1 MTLSRVKVPG
11 ESCTL
16 SRACQ
21 ALLTPKVSGYRGTS
35 VGLAWHKCRGVSSNG
50 AGLRAFPSHSPV
62 GRHFAPGVA
71 RGITAPQRG
80 ANTAPKRRGLRPP
93 GPPWAAPPA
102 PCRAFGTLGRH
113 PRYGWPARRG
123 AGYRAKER
131 SIRPWGEAPEVGAP
145 KARKPRVSRWA
156 TACGCPR
163 ATPEGAR
170 GGAKAPAQVFGYRG
184 EAPLAWG
191 WRSRPQS
198 PAGLTSLRQQ
208 GIVSTPLP

>member
-93 GPPWAAPPA
+93 GPPWAAPPPPA
-102 PCRAFGTLGRH
+102 VPSALWGGTPATAGQPEEGQATGRKKGLSDHGGSARGQRRRRGSLGLAGGQPLAVVH
-113 PRYGWPARRG
+113 GPPRRG
-123 AGYRAKER
+123 ARGCGNPRPG
-131 SIRPWGEAPEVGAP
+131 IRLPG
-145 KARKPRVSRWA
+145 RKPR
-156 TACGCPR
+156 
-163 ATPEGAR
+163 
-170 GGAKAPAQVFGYRG
+170 
-184 EAPLAWG
+184 
-191 WRSRPQS
+191 
-198 PAGLTSLRQQ
+198 
-208 GIVSTPLP
+208 